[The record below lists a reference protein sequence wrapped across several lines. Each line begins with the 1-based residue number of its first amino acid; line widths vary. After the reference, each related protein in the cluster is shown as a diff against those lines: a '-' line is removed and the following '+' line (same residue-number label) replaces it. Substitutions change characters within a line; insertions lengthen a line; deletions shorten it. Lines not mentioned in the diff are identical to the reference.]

1 MHKLLPKIS
10 KTLWLKK
17 KILEEFEKKRYYSMS
32 YVLLKISFATQIN
45 PVSFKNMNIFTH
57 DKITADVVFYPWLKS
72 IWVVFY

>member
-1 MHKLLPKIS
+1 
-10 KTLWLKK
+10 
-17 KILEEFEKKRYYSMS
+17 MS